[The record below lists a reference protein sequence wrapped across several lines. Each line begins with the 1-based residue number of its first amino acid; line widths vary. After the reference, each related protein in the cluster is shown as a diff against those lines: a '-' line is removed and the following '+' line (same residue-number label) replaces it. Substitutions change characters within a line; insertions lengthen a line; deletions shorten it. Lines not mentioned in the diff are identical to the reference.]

1 MGWANRVTLL
11 RALLMA
17 AVWVV
22 LVIGAP
28 EPSSGSWWAAFV
40 LFVVTALTDVVDGQI
55 ARRLGEV
62 SVFGRIADPLRGQAA
77 GARDVPG
84 RPARCPATAGL
95 LPAWAVVLLLAREF
109 LVTALRGAVEGHGVS
124 FQAVPLGKA
133 KMLLQCVAVGAVLL
147 HGAGFPAARAEVPAA
162 LRPARHRALGS
173 VAHVLV
179 LLAVLATVVSGV
191 DYSRRAVGILRR
203 G

>member
-17 AVWVV
+17 GVWVI
-22 LVIGAP
+22 LGIGAP
-28 EPSSGSWWAAFV
+28 ELSTGSWSAAFV

-62 SVFGRIADPLRGQAA
+62 SVFGRIADPFVDKLLVLGTCLMLL
-77 GARDVPG
+77 PL
-84 RPARCPATAGL
+84 PATTGL

-133 KMLLQCVAVGAVLL
+133 KMLLRCVAVGAVLL
-147 HGAGFPAARAEVPAA
+147 HGAGFPAARAEVPGLSA
-162 LRPARHRALGS
+162 LTGTGPSGS
-173 VAHVLV
+173 VAHALV